1 LGEQFVFPELFAFF
15 LIARSCK
22 TPPDGIKIG
31 ISGEETSRLMRF
43 LPYPVAYMKNFIYTF
58 GCRIHR
64 FTRSSLLGKTRYLIP
79 GLLYGENHFMAN
91 AKNKVVDIILVEDDA
106 SDSEFFVGIFNKVAP
121 ERDILVIRDGREI
134 LEYLFGIGSYAG
146 RDINA
151 APKVIFLDLKLP
163 KANGIEVLQ
172 AMKDDPH
179 TKTIPVVIF
188 SSSAEEQDI
197 EMCYS
202 LGASSYVVKPV
213 DHKEYTEVVKSLAGY
228 WLKINQPPG

>member
-1 LGEQFVFPELFAFF
+1 MTDAQ
-15 LIARSCK
+15 K
-22 TPPDGIKIG
+22 KI
-31 ISGEETSRLMRF
+31 
-43 LPYPVAYMKNFIYTF
+43 VD
-58 GCRIHR
+58 
-64 FTRSSLLGKTRYLIP
+64 
-79 GLLYGENHFMAN
+79 
-91 AKNKVVDIILVEDDA
+91 VVLVEDDA
-106 SDSEFFVGIFNKVAP
+106 SDSEFFVSTFNSVAS
-121 ERDILVIRDGREI
+121 ERNIIVIRDGREI

-146 RDINA
+146 RDIHA

-213 DHKEYTEVVKSLAGY
+213 DHKKYIEVVKNLSTY
-228 WLKINQPPG
+228 WLNINQTPE